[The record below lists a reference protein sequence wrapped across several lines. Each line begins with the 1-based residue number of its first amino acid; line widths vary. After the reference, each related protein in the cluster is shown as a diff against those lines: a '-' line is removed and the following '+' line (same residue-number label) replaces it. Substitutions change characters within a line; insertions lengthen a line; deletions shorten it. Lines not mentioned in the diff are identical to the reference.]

1 MQDSRNYYQIL
12 EVSKEA
18 TSQEIKKA
26 YRRLARQYHPDL
38 HPENPAATERFKE
51 ICQAYQILSNPLQRR
66 EYDQQFEFKQ
76 SQAKTTRMTAQD
88 FYQRAVSKAQSK
100 DYQGAIAD
108 CNRAIELNPRLVE
121 AYVERGA
128 SRYKLGNAREAL
140 QDCNQAL
147 SLNSNC
153 TKAYYYQGRAR
164 YRLGYTQ
171 AAIEAY
177 TMAIAQSPTFAKAY
191 YHRGLAYKDLED
203 SDRAILD
210 LENAAKLFSKQ
221 GDKTGYQLVQEALK
235 IIHQTQGKPKAQ
247 SGINHLNAI
256 KDTLGNTIKTF
267 QSFVLNPAGGLLP
280 AFASLNKQEAGI
292 VGIVFAVIFDSCFI
306 CGIYLGWRDLFEL
319 SFFKLSII
327 GIVPFI
333 TLVMSSAIARLIL
346 RRSGSFA
353 GDSFIAGTSL
363 MPLSFLVLLS
373 GISLSLGSNIMII
386 LTVFATSYTILT
398 LYNGYTQIANLS
410 ETSAAG
416 LVPVILL
423 LTGWFSYRVFT
434 AML

>member
-66 EYDQQFEFKQ
+66 EYDQQFESKR

-108 CNRAIELNPRLVE
+108 CNRAIELNPHLVE
-121 AYVERGA
+121 AYIERGA

-210 LENAAKLFSKQ
+210 LENAAKLFSTQ

-235 IIHQTQGKPKAQ
+235 IIHQTQGKQKAQ
-247 SGINHLNAI
+247 SRINHLNAI

-267 QSFVLNPAGGLLP
+267 QSFALNPAGGLLP
-280 AFASLNKQEAGI
+280 AFASLSKRQAGI
-292 VGIVFAVIFDSCFI
+292 VGIVFAVIFDSCLI

-363 MPLSFLVLLS
+363 MPLSFLMLLS

-398 LYNGYTQIANLS
+398 LYNGCTQIANLS
-410 ETSAAG
+410 ETSAA
-416 LVPVILL
+416 LLTPLILL
-423 LTGWFSYRVFT
+423 VSGWFSYWVFT